1 MVPWHG
7 SSRLPRICFGLCRV
21 FISYSLWSW
30 LYRCYPF
37 HFFWREQVWPS
48 VPFFFMFFCP
58 GCWYYSMTCSL
69 LLCWLNS
76 IISLYNITHNSTPH
90 QIVKWRYI
98 CVHECTRLKA
108 SLFDERWL
116 TGGLTR
122 QGRDWTLLAP
132 FPALNK
138 QTTAEEKRRGWV
150 GWRFKWFYSMLLYNS
165 FLPLRY
171 SSMAFLYKRRRC
183 PRKQKRFHSL
193 VCSLSCFLLTCLIL
207 HTISLLLPLLLFN
220 YLHSN
225 STPPTPFTLISH
237 FSSLHSLTLCLSTL
251 TSLSLSLFFNYSCLF
266 TIFTI
271 PS

>member
-1 MVPWHG
+1 MHNSFVCWVHMYKV
-7 SSRLPRICFGLCRV
+7 SSIDW
-21 FISYSLWSW
+21 ISYGALAWIQSSSSDLFWIMSCIYFLLIVVMPVPLLSLSIF
-30 LYRCYPF
+30 LAGTGLTLC
-37 HFFWREQVWPS
+37 
-48 VPFFFMFFCP
+48 PFFFMFFCP

-76 IISLYNITHNSTPH
+76 IISLYSITHNSTPH

-138 QTTAEEKRRGWV
+138 QTTTEEKRRGWV

-220 YLHSN
+220 
-225 STPPTPFTLISH
+225 
-237 FSSLHSLTLCLSTL
+237 
-251 TSLSLSLFFNYSCLF
+251 
-266 TIFTI
+266 
-271 PS
+271 